1 MTVGEAVD
9 AYRTLQGLRPSA
21 LSRDLLDEV
30 IDAAQALEETA
41 TDHQE
46 KVEKHLQRIGGDVDS
61 MDDLTGEEKA
71 ELKDVVQD
79 LRSEKA
85 GVEAP
90 RIDPSKAVTI
100 AAMREIQEVEA
111 LKPLLSE

>member
-9 AYRTLQGLRPSA
+9 AYRTLQGLRPQA
-21 LSRDLLDEV
+21 LSRALLDEV
-30 IDAAQALEETA
+30 VDAAQALEEVATA
-41 TDHQE
+41 HQE
-46 KVEKHLQRIGGDVDS
+46 RVQKHIKRIGGDVDS
-61 MDDLTGEEKA
+61 MEDLTGEEQD
-71 ELKDVVQD
+71 ELNEVVQD
-79 LRSEKA
+79 LRSEEA

-90 RIDPSKAVTI
+90 RIDPSKADTI